1 MTIMAIKKFKKLN
14 LETSKE
20 ENPRSPKGE
29 NIEMLIQEFED
40 SKTRSKTI

>member
-1 MTIMAIKKFKKLN
+1 MTIMAIKNFKKLN
-14 LETSKE
+14 LEKSKE
-20 ENPRSPKGE
+20 ENSRSPKGE